1 MNRAAPVAIHR
12 YKGGFFGVDWS
23 DGNRTALPL
32 RWLRGQC
39 PCAQCVDEWTGERRV
54 GEGEVPFNV
63 EPVRVKSVGRYA
75 IQIAWNDK
83 HDSGLFSFEYLRELS
98 ARFAKGPRNGEA
110 EPACGSKGGCV

>member
-23 DGNRTALPL
+23 DGNRTALPF

-54 GEGEVPFNV
+54 GEAEVPFNI
-63 EPVRVKSVGRYA
+63 EPVQVKSVGRYA
-75 IQIAWNDK
+75 LQITWNDK
-83 HDSGLFSFEYLRELS
+83 HDSGLFSFEYLRDLS
-98 ARFAKGPRNGEA
+98 ARFAQGPVNGESK
-110 EPACGSKGGCV
+110 PACGSKGGCV